1 LIGKAKLIHR
11 SYFKISRRSQK
22 VDNKTNKFEAVL
34 GIVVIAS
41 LVTGVAGLLAAVFAF
56 FSADWVGVGV
66 CLGAAALA
74 FGLVAN
80 AILRQ

>member
-1 LIGKAKLIHR
+1 MEKKPNRL
-11 SYFKISRRSQK
+11 
-22 VDNKTNKFEAVL
+22 EAVL

-41 LVTGVAGLLAAVFAF
+41 LVTGFSGLLIAVFAF
-56 FSADWVGVGV
+56 FSTEWVGAGV

-80 AILRQ
+80 ALLRE

>member
-1 LIGKAKLIHR
+1 MEKKPNRL
-11 SYFKISRRSQK
+11 
-22 VDNKTNKFEAVL
+22 EAVL

-41 LVTGVAGLLAAVFAF
+41 LVTGFSGLLVAVFAF
-56 FSADWVGVGV
+56 FSAEWVGAGV

-80 AILRQ
+80 ALLRE

>member
-1 LIGKAKLIHR
+1 MA
-11 SYFKISRRSQK
+11 RRA
-22 VDNKTNKFEAVL
+22 NRLEAVL

-41 LVTGVAGLLAAVFAF
+41 LFTGFSGMLVAVFAF
-56 FSADWVGVGV
+56 FSAEWVGAGV

-80 AILRQ
+80 ALLRE